1 METFKKKKEKKDKT
15 ILRKMDK
22 KSELLEYLIKVSNFQ
37 PKIIRHAKKEENV
50 TPNQE
55 KKKKAK
61 NLTLSEP
68 RCWI

>member
-15 ILRKMDK
+15 ILRKMGK

-37 PKIIRHAKKEENV
+37 PKIIRHAKKEENI

-55 KKKKAK
+55 KKKKGK
-61 NLTLSEP
+61 KPNSE
-68 RCWI
+68 